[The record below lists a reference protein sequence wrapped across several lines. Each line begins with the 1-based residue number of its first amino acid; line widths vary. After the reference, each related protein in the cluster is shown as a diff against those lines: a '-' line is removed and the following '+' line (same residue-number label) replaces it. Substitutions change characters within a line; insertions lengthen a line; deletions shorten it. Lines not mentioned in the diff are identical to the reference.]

1 MNNFIYMNKGLR
13 NNDLEYIR
21 KKRVQLFDLLDNKDG
36 YHTDV
41 LKWYWIGRDL
51 QMIQSTINES
61 FVMHHLS
68 NYQYHILFR
77 WSCALERYVSDRMT
91 EEM

>member
-1 MNNFIYMNKGLR
+1 MNNYIMNKGLR

-21 KKRVQLFDLLDNKDG
+21 NKRLQLFDLLDNKDG

-77 WSCALERYVSDRMT
+77 WSCALERYVSDRMV